1 VQPGARL
8 IALVL
13 FRLQIGSWNWAGSQ
27 CSCGQWVA
35 PAMQFPMS
43 KVKTL
48 THCIQMHSMPRRKCV
63 GDGEFVTRRWQ
74 VDLKGQPLQQHVAA
88 AVVQE
93 APLGSETAASGDG
106 ACAAVAAVSSGGGD
120 AAASAMDSGSVLP
133 LQ

>member
-1 VQPGARL
+1 M
-8 IALVL
+8 
-13 FRLQIGSWNWAGSQ
+13 QIGSWNWAGSQ

-48 THCIQMHSMPRRKCV
+48 THCIQMHSIPGRKFV

-93 APLGSETAASGDG
+93 VPPGSETAAPPSGDG
-106 ACAAVAAVSSGGGD
+106 ACAAVAAASSGGGD
-120 AAASAMDSGSVLP
+120 AAASAMDSRSVLP